1 MKSLLSSPL
10 PAQRYATQLARF
22 ERSARRAFTENR
34 KTGNPVG
41 AALFLAD
48 GRTPMFFL
56 QGLARI
62 NSEVGPSRTMFT
74 LWLHRFKE
82 IEDLLGGYDFWV
94 ELGRR
99 ATEWEFPEPL
109 IKAIEARRLRALG
122 ELEYG
127 LHRADW
133 IRLRGEAPPSLGEAR
148 IDFLGEI
155 EGLDWLSPKRE
166 RRRLAAFI
174 AGHARKTEA
183 RLKTGRLSLQ
193 DLEAGVHELRR
204 RLRWIPIYAHALG
217 GKLAW
222 QEGAEGDD
230 RFASYLTPDALLN
243 RFNVLP
249 ENPREEYPVLLHR
262 GAGLAIAH
270 VIGRIGVFKDRA
282 QWTEACLRL
291 AKELGLAEREVLRK
305 MGPAAITHRELV
317 RGVKLVVQKVVIK
330 DRALDVIA
338 SHLEEQARE

>member
-1 MKSLLSSPL
+1 MKSLISLPL
-10 PAQRYATQLARF
+10 PAQRYATQIGRF

-34 KTGNPVG
+34 KSGNPVG
-41 AALFLAD
+41 AALLSAD

-62 NSEVGPSRTMFT
+62 NSEVGPSRTTFT
-74 LWLHRFKE
+74 HWLQRFKE
-82 IEDLLGGYDFWV
+82 MEDLLGGYDFWA

-99 ATEWEFPEPL
+99 AIEWEIPEQL
-109 IKAIEARRLRALG
+109 VKAIEARRLRALG

-133 IRLRGEAPPSLGEAR
+133 IRLRGEEAPSLGKAR
-148 IDFLGEI
+148 IDFLGQI
-155 EGLDWLSPKRE
+155 DGLDWLSPKRE

-174 AGHARKTEA
+174 ANNARKTEA
-183 RLKTGRLSLQ
+183 RLKTGRLSLHE
-193 DLEAGVHELRR
+193 LEAGVHELRR
-204 RLRWIPIYAHALG
+204 RLRWIPIYAHAMG

-222 QEGAEGDD
+222 QEGADGEG

-249 ENPREEYPVLLHR
+249 ENPREEHPVLLHR
-262 GAGLAIAH
+262 GAGIAIAH
-270 VIGRIGVFKDRA
+270 VIGRIGVLKDRA
-282 QWTEACLRL
+282 QWTEACLQI
-291 AKELGLAEREVLRK
+291 AKQLGVTEREVLRK
-305 MGPAAITHRELV
+305 MGPVAITHPELV
-317 RGVKLVVQKVVIK
+317 REVKRVVQKVVFQ
-330 DRALDVIA
+330 DQALDVFA